1 MPTRELTFQ
10 LSDAQRADLLQD
22 VLDSTEFDKAVTKA
36 VREEMADILA
46 MATSEKGNQR
56 LLIQVWAG
64 DGETKEDYK
73 NFPLAELLREG
84 VKGTDAATLRRWQV
98 ELLRLA
104 AMVGKAAG
112 DATV

>member
-1 MPTRELTFQ
+1 M
-10 LSDAQRADLLQD
+10 
-22 VLDSTEFDKAVTKA
+22 LDSTEFDKAVTKA

-84 VKGTDAATLRRWQV
+84 VKGMDAANVAPLAGRV
-98 ELLRLA
+98 AALA

-112 DATV
+112 DATA